1 MMVVVVVV
9 GRACQFDGCIG
20 PEAEQQE
27 VMQKVGMKRLL
38 DKVLDGY
45 SSTVMACGQTGSGKT
60 FTMSG
65 REEVGLHTTYDYI
78 SQHFIQFM

>member
-1 MMVVVVVV
+1 M
-9 GRACQFDGCIG
+9 GRGCQFDGCIG

-27 VMQKVGMKRLL
+27 VMKKVGMKRLL

-65 REEVGLHTTYDYI
+65 REEVSQILHTTLIIFDKI
-78 SQHFIQFM
+78 TFTQCSNNT